1 MAIND
6 FLQHFMVSNVFE
18 LSILPLKSSR
28 PTMIVKLG
36 YRFMVFGVITSRSK
50 VDQIMISTP

>member
-6 FLQHFMVSNVFE
+6 FLQHFMVSNGFE
-18 LSILPLKSSR
+18 LSILPSKSSR

>member
-1 MAIND
+1 MAISD
-6 FLQHFMVSNVFE
+6 FLQHFMVSNIFE
-18 LSILPLKSSR
+18 LSTLPSKSSK

-50 VDQIMISTP
+50 VDQIMISTS